1 MYRKILVPIEAG
13 ALEKGERIFRKAA
26 SLLDAGGEIILLNVV
41 EMAPS
46 YIMVDFPPDL
56 LEDAVKDARARLEEL
71 KTKTGIAARIQIRK
85 GPPARE
91 ILETAKELGADLI
104 VIASHT
110 PDFSNYFIG
119 ATADRVVRHSLC
131 SVLVDR

>member
-1 MYRKILVPIEAG
+1 MYKKILVPIEIG

-26 SLLDAGGEIILLNVV
+26 SLMDTGGEIILLNVV
-41 EMAPS
+41 EQAPS
-46 YIMVDFPPDL
+46 YIMVDFPPDHM
-56 LEDAVKDARARLEEL
+56 EDALKDARARLEEL
-71 KTKTGIAARIQIRK
+71 KTKTGIAARILIRK

-91 ILETAKELGADLI
+91 ILETAKELATDLI

>member
-1 MYRKILVPIEAG
+1 MYKKILVPVEVG

-26 SLLDAGGEIILLNVV
+26 SLLDSGGEIILLNVV
-41 EMAPS
+41 EQAPT
-46 YIMVDFPPDL
+46 YLMLDFPADL
-56 LEDAVKDARARLEEL
+56 IEGAISDAREKLQSL
-71 KTKTGIAARIQIRK
+71 LLKTGIPARIQLRQ

-91 ILETAKELGADLI
+91 ILEAAKELGTDLI

-110 PDFSNYFIG
+110 PDYTNYFIG